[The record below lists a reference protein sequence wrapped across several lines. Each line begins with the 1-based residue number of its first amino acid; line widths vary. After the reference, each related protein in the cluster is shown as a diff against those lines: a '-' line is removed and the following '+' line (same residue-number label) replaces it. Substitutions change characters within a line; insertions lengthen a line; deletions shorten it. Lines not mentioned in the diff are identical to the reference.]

1 MDMAFPFTRKF
12 RARYPRFTRSLA
24 LLICFLVAFGAG
36 FAYASWAM
44 VCRAG
49 RCPSAAALQDYE
61 PRQTSKIYAA
71 DGRFIAELGL
81 ERRTLVRYNDIP
93 PIVRQAFIDVEDKRF
108 FEHHGV
114 DWASVPR
121 AVAVDLKNRN
131 FAEGFSTITM
141 QLARNIFPERISRE
155 KTLIR
160 KLKEA
165 KVARA
170 IEDMYPGVAGK
181 QKILELYLN
190 QIYLGNGAYG
200 IESASQRYFGKS
212 LKDLNV
218 AEVAMLAGLPKG
230 PERYNPRMFPDRA
243 VQRRNTVIGLMA
255 AAKTISTADASEA
268 KAYPL
273 RLATRVEAGEVAPY
287 FVEWIRQQLDDK
299 FGKQLY
305 EQGLKVY
312 TTLDLDMQSAAE
324 RALERQ
330 LRAIE
335 DGRYGPF
342 PHTSY
347 ERYLAKLGEN
357 DNDNDQQAAQTPY
370 LQGAFIAMD
379 PTTGAVRALVGGR
392 DFDDSKFNRAVQ
404 AVRQPGST
412 FKPIVYADAIQNG
425 RPLSYIL
432 DDSPLTVQIGPGDVW
447 TPQNYENDFVGKIPM
462 RRALYQSRNVPTI
475 RLGIELGT
483 QSVIDEARKFG
494 LTTPIPGYPSIFI
507 GAADVYPIELVSAY
521 TTFATLGS
529 RAAPIAITRVE
540 DQKGNVLWE
549 PQPQTTPVM
558 SPEESWLMVSVMK
571 DVVQRG
577 TAASAVGSQFHYP
590 AGGKTGTTNDGTNV
604 WFVGYTSDL
613 VAGVWMGF
621 DKPQKIKAN
630 AQGGILAAPAWT
642 AFMTEVYKR
651 RPAPRDW
658 PMPSDIVTR
667 QIDFS
672 TNMLATQYCPRNLVG
687 NEFFIPGTDPILPC
701 DVHTGNLYPD
711 TSGVGALYPP
721 GTTPPPSS
729 VYPPSSYP
737 MGGPT
742 RPGIDSSRV
751 GPPPGTGVSI
761 PGQAPAIQPGR
772 PQPRD
777 TSRRFRDSSIFSL
790 PSRDSIARSRPRD
803 STRIDTTRGRPPRPD
818 TTRPD
823 TLRRD

>member
-1 MDMAFPFTRKF
+1 MAFPFTRKF
-12 RARYPRFTRSLA
+12 RERHPGFTRGLA
-24 LLICFLVAFGAG
+24 LTICFLFAFGTG

-108 FEHHGV
+108 FQHSGV

-141 QLARNIFPERISRE
+141 QLARNIFPERISRD

-165 KVARA
+165 KVARD
-170 IEDMYPGVAGK
+170 IEAHYPK

-200 IESASQRYFGKS
+200 IESASQRYFGKT

-243 VQRRNTVIGLMA
+243 VQRRNTVIGVMA
-255 AAKTISTADASEA
+255 DAKTVSASDASEA
-268 KAYPL
+268 RAYPL

-324 RALERQ
+324 RSLERQ

-335 DGRYGPF
+335 DGRYGAF
-342 PHTSY
+342 PHTTY
-347 ERYLAKLGEN
+347 ERYLAKANDNEN
-357 DNDNDQQAAQTPY
+357 DERATNSPY

-379 PTTGAVRALVGGR
+379 PTTGAIRALVGGR

-412 FKPIVYADAIQNG
+412 FKPILYADAIQNG

-432 DDSPLTVQIGPGDVW
+432 DDSPLTVQIGPGDTW
-447 TPQNYENDFVGKIPM
+447 TPQNYEGDFAGKIPM

-475 RLGIELGT
+475 RLGIELGIP
-483 QSVIDEARKFG
+483 SVIDEARKFG

-507 GAADVYPIELVSAY
+507 GAADVYPIELVAAY
-521 TTFATLGS
+521 STFATLGT

-540 DQKGNVLWE
+540 DQKGSVLWQPE
-549 PQPQTTPVM
+549 PQTVPVM

-577 TAASAVGSQFHYP
+577 TAASSVGSQFHYP

-630 AQGGILAAPAWT
+630 AQGGVLAAPAWT

-651 RPAPRDW
+651 RRPPRDW
-658 PMPSDIVTR
+658 PMPADIVTR

-672 TNMLATQYCPRNLVG
+672 TNMLATAYCPRNLVG
-687 NEFFIPGTDPILPC
+687 NEFFIPGTDPILQC
-701 DVHTGNLYPD
+701 DVHTGALYPD
-711 TSGVGALYPP
+711 TSGIGALYPP
-721 GTTPPPSS
+721 GTTPPPPTA
-729 VYPPSSYP
+729 YPSGTYP
-737 MGGPT
+737 MGGPP
-742 RPGIDSSRV
+742 RPGLDTGRA
-751 GPPPGTGVSI
+751 GATGGTGVVV
-761 PGQAPAIQPGR
+761 PGQVSPIQPGR
-772 PQPRD
+772 AQPRD

-790 PSRDSIARSRPRD
+790 PPRDSVARPRPRD
-803 STRIDTTRGRPPRPD
+803 SVRVDTTGRRPRPD

-823 TLRRD
+823 TLHSR